1 MAIGIG
7 RRQFISALAG
17 AAIAWP
23 GGGPAQSATKL
34 ARVGYLSPGSEQ
46 SHARDPRAQAFYQEM
61 QQLGWVEGTTIA
73 YERRFADGLFG
84 RLPELAR
91 ELTRFDLAAIAT
103 ASTPPALAAKAAT
116 SAIPIVIMDPGDP
129 VAAGLVTSLSRP
141 GGNVT
146 GISSIAP
153 ELAAKRLEILKDIAP
168 AASRIGVLYNAAIPP
183 AEVALKEMTVAS
195 ALLRVVLRPVPIRAT
210 GMPAGAA
217 SSTGFDEALQTII
230 TEQIDGLVVFA
241 DPLTHLHAAI
251 IVRFMTEHRLPALYA
266 GREFVDAGGLISYGP
281 NYPGMFRRG
290 AYFVDRILRG
300 SKPADLPVEL
310 PTKFEL
316 VINLKTAKAL
326 GLDVPLQLQQRA
338 DEVIE

>member
-1 MAIGIG
+1 M
-7 RRQFISALAG
+7 RRRDFITFLASAAV
-17 AAIAWP
+17 AWP
-23 GGGPAQSATKL
+23 GDGQAESATKE
-34 ARVGYLSPGSEQ
+34 ARVGFLSPGSEQ
-46 SHARDPRAQAFYQEM
+46 SHARDPRAQAFYQAMRE
-61 QQLGWVEGTTIA
+61 LGWVEGTTIT
-73 YERRFADGLFG
+73 YERRFAEGLFD
-84 RLPELAR
+84 RLPDLAR
-91 ELTRFDLAAIAT
+91 ELAQSDVAAIAT

-116 SAIPIVIMDPGDP
+116 STIPIVIMDPGDP
-129 VAAGLVTSLSRP
+129 VAAGLVRSLSRP

-146 GISSIAP
+146 GISSISP

-168 AASRIGVLYNAAIPP
+168 AVSRVGMLYNAVVPP
-183 AEVALKEMTVAS
+183 AEVALKEMLEAS
-195 ALLRVVLRPVPIRAT
+195 ALLGVVLRPVPIRAT

-217 SSTGFDEALQTII
+217 SARGFDEALQTVV

-241 DPLTHLHAAI
+241 DPLTHLHVAF
-251 IVRFMTEHRLPALYA
+251 IVGFMTEHRLPALYA

-300 SKPADLPVEL
+300 SKPSDLPVEL

-326 GLDVPLQLQQRA
+326 ALPVPPTLLARA

>member
-1 MAIGIG
+1 M
-7 RRQFISALAG
+7 RRRDFITFLAG

-23 GGGPAQSATKL
+23 GGGQAESATKV
-34 ARVGYLSPGSEQ
+34 ARVGFLSPGSEP
-46 SHARDPRAQAFYQEM
+46 SHARDPRAQAFYQAMRE
-61 QQLGWVEGTTIA
+61 LGWVEGTTIT
-73 YERRFADGLFG
+73 YERRFAEGLFD

-91 ELTRFDLAAIAT
+91 ELAQSDVAAIAT
-103 ASTPPALAAKAAT
+103 ASTSPALAAKAAT
-116 SAIPIVIMDPGDP
+116 STIPIVIMDPGDP
-129 VAAGLVTSLSRP
+129 VAAGLVRSLSRP

-168 AASRIGVLYNAAIPP
+168 AVSRVGMLYNAAVPP
-183 AEVALKEMTVAS
+183 AEVALKEMLEAS
-195 ALLRVVLRPVPIRAT
+195 ALLGVVLRPLPIRAT

-217 SSTGFDEALQTII
+217 SAPGFDEALQTIV
-230 TEQIDGLVVFA
+230 TEQIDGLVIFA
-241 DPLTHLHAAI
+241 DPLTHQHAAI
-251 IVRFMTEHRLPALYA
+251 IVGFMTEHRLPALYA

-310 PTKFEL
+310 PTKLEL

-326 GLDVPLQLQQRA
+326 GLPVPAAQLARA

>member
-1 MAIGIG
+1 M
-7 RRQFISALAG
+7 RRRDFITFLAG
-17 AAIAWP
+17 AAVAWP
-23 GGGPAQSATKL
+23 GGGQAESATKV
-34 ARVGYLSPGSEQ
+34 ARVGFLSPGSEQ
-46 SHARDPRAQAFYQEM
+46 SHARDPRAQAFYQAMRE
-61 QQLGWVEGTTIA
+61 LGWLEGTTIT
-73 YERRFADGLFG
+73 YERRFAEGLLD

-91 ELTRFDLAAIAT
+91 ELAQSDVAAIAT

-116 SAIPIVIMDPGDP
+116 STIPIVIMDPGDP
-129 VAAGLVTSLSRP
+129 VAAGLVRSLSRP

-168 AASRIGVLYNAAIPP
+168 AVSRVGMLYNAAVPP
-183 AEVALKEMTVAS
+183 AEVALKEMWEAS
-195 ALLRVVLRPVPIRAT
+195 ALLGVVLRPVPIRAT
-210 GMPAGAA
+210 GMPVGAA
-217 SSTGFDEALQTII
+217 SARGFDEALQTIV

-241 DPLTHLHAAI
+241 DPLTHQHVAI
-251 IVRFMTEHRLPALYA
+251 IVGFMTEHRLPALYA

-310 PTKFEL
+310 PTKLEL
-316 VINLKTAKAL
+316 VINLKAAKTL
-326 GLDVPLQLQQRA
+326 GLPVPPTQLARA

>member
-1 MAIGIG
+1 MM
-7 RRQFISALAG
+7 RRREFITLLGG
-17 AAIAWP
+17 AAVAWP
-23 GGGPAQSATKL
+23 PLGHAQPATKL
-34 ARVGYLSPGSEQ
+34 ARVGFLSPGSEA
-46 SHARDPRAQAFYQEM
+46 SHARDPRAQGFYQAMRE
-61 QQLGWVEGTTIA
+61 LGWVEGTTIT
-73 YERRFADGLFG
+73 YERRYAEGHFD
-84 RLPELAR
+84 RLPDLAR
-91 ELTRFDLAAIAT
+91 ELAQFDLAAIAT

-116 SAIPIVIMDPGDP
+116 STIPIVIMDPGDP
-129 VAAGLVTSLSRP
+129 MAAGLVTSLARP

-146 GISSIAP
+146 GISSMAP
-153 ELAAKRLEILKDIAP
+153 ELAAKRLETLKDVAP
-168 AASRIGVLYNAAIPP
+168 GASRIGMLYNAAIAP
-183 AEVALKEMTVAS
+183 AEVALKEMAE
-195 ALLRVVLRPVPIRAT
+195 AAARLRIVLRPVPIRAT

-217 SSTGFDEALQTII
+217 SAPGFDEALQTIA
-230 TEQIDGLVVFA
+230 TEQVDGLLVFA
-241 DPLTHLHAAI
+241 DPLTHLHGVI

-300 SKPADLPVEL
+300 SKPADLPVEQ

-326 GLDVPLQLQQRA
+326 GLTIPESFLLRA

>member
-1 MAIGIG
+1 LTHCD
-7 RRQFISALAG
+7 FFTFLAG
-17 AAIAWP
+17 AAVAWP
-23 GGGPAQSATKL
+23 GDGQAESATKV
-34 ARVGYLSPGSEQ
+34 ARVGFLSPGSEQ
-46 SHARDPRAQAFYQEM
+46 SHARDPRAQAFYQAMRE
-61 QQLGWVEGTTIA
+61 LGWVEGTTII
-73 YERRFADGLFG
+73 YERRFAEVLFD

-91 ELTRFDLAAIAT
+91 ELAQSDVAAIVT

-116 SAIPIVIMDPGDP
+116 GTIPIVIMDPGDP
-129 VAAGLVTSLSRP
+129 VAAGLVRSLSRP

-146 GISSIAP
+146 GISSISP

-168 AASRIGVLYNAAIPP
+168 AVSRVGMLYNAAVPP
-183 AEVALKEMTVAS
+183 AEVALKEMLEAS
-195 ALLRVVLRPVPIRAT
+195 ALLGVVLRPVPIRAT

-217 SSTGFDEALQTII
+217 SAHGFDEALQTIV
-230 TEQIDGLVVFA
+230 TDQIDGLVVFA
-241 DPLTHLHAAI
+241 DPLTHVHAAI
-251 IVRFMTEHRLPALYA
+251 IVGFMTEHRLPALYA

-300 SKPADLPVEL
+300 SKPSDLPVEL

-316 VINLKTAKAL
+316 VINLKTAKVL
-326 GLDVPLQLQQRA
+326 GLPVPPTLLARA

>member
-1 MAIGIG
+1 M
-7 RRQFISALAG
+7 RRRDFITFLSG
-17 AAIAWP
+17 AAVAWP
-23 GGGPAQSATKL
+23 GGGQAESATKV
-34 ARVGYLSPGSEQ
+34 ARVGFLSPGNEQ
-46 SHARDPRAQAFYQEM
+46 SHARDPRALAFYQAMRE
-61 QQLGWVEGTTIA
+61 LGWVEGTTIT
-73 YERRFADGLFG
+73 YERRFAEGLLD

-91 ELTRFDLAAIAT
+91 ELAQSDVAAIAT

-116 SAIPIVIMDPGDP
+116 STIPIVIMDPGDP
-129 VAAGLVTSLSRP
+129 VAAGLVRSLSRP

-146 GISSIAP
+146 GISSISP

-168 AASRIGVLYNAAIPP
+168 AVSRVGMLYNAAVPP
-183 AEVALKEMTVAS
+183 AEVALKEMLEAS
-195 ALLRVVLRPVPIRAT
+195 ALLGVVLRPVPIRAT
-210 GMPAGAA
+210 GMPVGAA
-217 SSTGFDEALQTII
+217 SARGFDEALQTIV

-241 DPLTHLHAAI
+241 DPLTHLHLAI
-251 IVRFMTEHRLPALYA
+251 IVGFMTEHRLPALYA

-300 SKPADLPVEL
+300 SKPSDLPVEL

-326 GLDVPLQLQQRA
+326 ALPVPPTLLARA

>member
-1 MAIGIG
+1 MRATLAHKRFI
-7 RRQFISALAG
+7 RRCES
-17 AAIAWP
+17 W
-23 GGGPAQSATKL
+23 
-34 ARVGYLSPGSEQ
+34 VGS
-46 SHARDPRAQAFYQEM
+46 RAPPF
-61 QQLGWVEGTTIA
+61 T
-73 YERRFADGLFG
+73 YERRFAEGLFD

-91 ELTRFDLAAIAT
+91 ELAQSDVAAIAT
-103 ASTPPALAAKAAT
+103 ASTSPALAAKAAT
-116 SAIPIVIMDPGDP
+116 STIPIVIMDPGDP
-129 VAAGLVTSLSRP
+129 VAAGLVRSLSRP

-168 AASRIGVLYNAAIPP
+168 AVSRVGMLYNAAVPP
-183 AEVALKEMTVAS
+183 AEVALEEMLEAS
-195 ALLRVVLRPVPIRAT
+195 ALLGVVLRPLPIRAT

-217 SSTGFDEALQTII
+217 SAPGFDEALQTIV
-230 TEQIDGLVVFA
+230 TEQIDGLVIFA
-241 DPLTHLHAAI
+241 DPLTHQHAAI
-251 IVRFMTEHRLPALYA
+251 IVGFMTEHRLPALYA

-310 PTKFEL
+310 PTKLEL

-326 GLDVPLQLQQRA
+326 GLPVPAAQLARA